1 MNRLSLYIRQSLQGF
16 YPLSELQSLAKI
28 ICLDL
33 LGVDAID
40 FYSGKDIDLSQKKE
54 KDLETILER
63 LRDNE
68 PIQYIRGNA
77 DFFGL
82 KFKVAPG
89 VLIPRPETEELV
101 DLIIKENPSA
111 THILDIGTGSGCI
124 AIALA
129 KHLPLAA
136 VSAWDVSD
144 EALAIAEQNNAWMG
158 TSVAFSR
165 KDVFSEIL
173 NEDNYDVIVSNPPYI
188 TIAEKEEMDAN
199 VLNWEPELAL
209 FVGSDD
215 PLWFYRRIASLG
227 LNLLSL
233 EGSLYFEI
241 NQAYGIET
249 SLMLTAL
256 GYRDV
261 CVIKDLFGKDRI
273 VKASR

>member
-28 ICLDL
+28 VCLDL

-101 DLIIKENPSA
+101 DLIIKENPLA
-111 THILDIGTGSGCI
+111 KRILDIGTGSGCI

-129 KHLPLAA
+129 KHLPLAT

-144 EALAIAEQNNAWMG
+144 EALAIAEQNNACLG

-188 TIAEKEEMDAN
+188 TIAEREEMDAN

-209 FVGSDD
+209 FVGNDD

-241 NQAYGIET
+241 NQAYGLET

>member
-16 YPLSELQSLAKI
+16 YPLSELQTLAKI
-28 ICLDL
+28 VCLDL

-101 DLIIKENPSA
+101 DLIIKESPSA
-111 THILDIGTGSGCI
+111 KRILDIGTGSGCI

-129 KHLPLAA
+129 KDLPLAT
-136 VSAWDVSD
+136 VSAWDVSG
-144 EALAIAEQNNAWMG
+144 EALAIAEQNNASLG
-158 TSVAFSR
+158 ACVKFSR
-165 KDVFSEIL
+165 KDIFSEIL
-173 NEDNYDVIVSNPPYI
+173 DENNYDVIVSNPPYI
-188 TIAEKEEMDAN
+188 TIAEKKEMDAS

-209 FVGSDD
+209 FVGNDD

-227 LNLLSL
+227 LDFLSL

-241 NQAYGIET
+241 NQAYGLET
-249 SLMLTAL
+249 SFMLTAL
-256 GYRDV
+256 GYRNV
-261 CVIKDLFGKDRI
+261 CVVKDLFGKDRI

>member
-16 YPLSELQSLAKI
+16 YPLSELQTLAKI
-28 ICLDL
+28 VCLDL

-101 DLIIKENPSA
+101 DLIIKESPSA
-111 THILDIGTGSGCI
+111 KRILDIGTGSGCI

-129 KHLPLAA
+129 KHLPLAT

-144 EALAIAEQNNAWMG
+144 EALAIAEQNNASLG
-158 TSVAFSR
+158 TCVKFSR
-165 KDVFSEIL
+165 KDIFSEIL
-173 NEDNYDVIVSNPPYI
+173 DENNYDVIVSNPPYI
-188 TIAEKEEMDAN
+188 TIVEKEEMDAS

-209 FVGSDD
+209 FVGNDD

-227 LNLLSL
+227 LSLLSL

-241 NQAYGIET
+241 NQAYGLET

>member
-1 MNRLSLYIRQSLQGF
+1 VNRLSLYIRQSLEGF

-28 ICLDL
+28 VCLDL

-40 FYSGKDIDLSQKKE
+40 FYSGKDIDLSEKKE

-82 KFKVAPG
+82 KFNVAPG

-101 DLIIKENPSA
+101 DLVIKENPSVKR
-111 THILDIGTGSGCI
+111 ILDIGTGSGCI

-129 KHLPLAA
+129 KHLPLAT
-136 VSAWDVSD
+136 VSAWDISD
-144 EALAIAEQNNAWMG
+144 KALAIAEQNNAWLG
-158 TSVAFSR
+158 TSVVFFR
-165 KDVFSEIL
+165 KDIFSEIL
-173 NEDNYDVIVSNPPYI
+173 NENNYDVIVSNPPYI
-188 TIAEKEEMDAN
+188 TIAEKKEMDAN

-209 FVGSDD
+209 FVGNDD

-227 LNLLSL
+227 LNLLSF
-233 EGSLYFEI
+233 GGRLYFEI